1 MDWDTLDKIGIVIG
15 VVLGMSTVISSVGSF
30 IILFANERRRKGK
43 VNSLYNN
50 PKDIESALIVDI
62 GADNIEAAVV
72 NWIKSNINLKKIQKK
87 NIHYVGMTDRLTQ
100 ENTDKLLQRV
110 REERK
115 KITNNG
121 TCKIHLF
128 YRGPVTFATILGA
141 ELSNKVPVILYQ
153 NDPTTTD
160 ISNKYIEYG
169 LLNRP

>member
-1 MDWDTLDKIGIVIG
+1 MIWDTLDRIGII
-15 VVLGMSTVISSVGSF
+15 LGFITAIPLVWSF
-30 IILFANERRRKGK
+30 IILITAERRRKGK
-43 VNSLYNN
+43 VDALYNN
-50 PKDIESALIVDI
+50 PKDIESVLIVDI
-62 GADNIEAAVV
+62 SNENIEASVV
-72 NWIKSNINLKKIQKK
+72 NWIKKYHKLKKIKQK

-115 KITNNG
+115 RITNNG

-128 YRGPVTFATILGA
+128 YRGPVTFAAILGA
-141 ELSNKVPVILYQ
+141 ELANKIPVMLYQ

-160 ISNKYIEYG
+160 SRQKYIEWG